1 MDATDPAQL
10 HPDRRSSL
18 VMAVREALDQV
29 NGVVLGK
36 PETVQLC
43 FCGLLAGGHVL
54 MEDLPGVGKTT
65 LAHALAQTLGIH
77 FGRVQFTSD
86 LLPADV
92 LGVSVYSQQ
101 QDGFRFQPGPVFNQ
115 MLLTDEINRA
125 PPRTQ
130 SALLE
135 AMAEGHVTIDGER
148 HELPRPF
155 FVIATQNPVDMAGT
169 WPLPDSQLDR
179 FLLRLSLGYPDRA
192 AERRLLEE
200 SDRQVLLGELQ
211 PVLDARSINDLMG
224 QCNSLHVSAAL
235 LEYVQDLV
243 IASREHPRIRVGLSP
258 RAALALLRC
267 ARAHA
272 LLAGREYCLPE
283 DVKAVFEALAGH
295 RLQSTETDLD
305 GRQLARDLLQ
315 QVNVP

>member
-1 MDATDPAQL
+1 MDAPDPANI
-10 HPDRRSSL
+10 HPDRRTKLVKSL
-18 VMAVREALDQV
+18 RAALDQV
-29 NGVVLGK
+29 NRVVLGK
-36 PETVQLC
+36 PETVELC

-65 LAHALAQTLGIH
+65 LAHAMAQTLGVD

-101 QDGFRFQPGPVFNQ
+101 RDGFRFQPGPIFSQ

-135 AMAEGHVTIDGER
+135 AMAEGCVTIDGER
-148 HELPRPF
+148 RELPSPF
-155 FVIATQNPVDMAGT
+155 LVMATQNPADMAGT

-200 SDRQVLLGELQ
+200 SDRQLMLGELE
-211 PVLDARSINDLMG
+211 PVLDADSLMELIERCRG
-224 QCNSLHVSAAL
+224 LHASAAL
-235 LEYVQDLV
+235 LEYIQELV

-267 ARAHA
+267 ARARA
-272 LLAGREYCLPE
+272 LLAGRDYCLPE

-295 RLQSTETDLD
+295 RLQANEADLD
-305 GRQLARDLLQ
+305 GRQLARELLQ
-315 QVNVP
+315 TVSVP